1 MFILLPFPMTG
12 IANLLLCL
20 YHQIQVQSLNPA
32 RQRAPGTS
40 FKSSGMQG
48 KSNFSYLSS
57 HFLIISPTHSMN
69 IIKGTLHCVS
79 NTITALLRTTLRRCF
94 WRNKKIR
101 KMYKHLYATL
111 SLRTLILLTKI
122 LIYYSSKISKTLY
135 TLSKPKA

>member
-20 YHQIQVQSLNPA
+20 YHQIQMQSLNPA

-40 FKSSGMQG
+40 FKSRGMQG

-79 NTITALLRTTLRRCF
+79 NTIIRVPSHYSEKIF

-101 KMYKHLYATL
+101 KIYKHFYATL
-111 SLRTLILLTKI
+111 SIRTLLLMKI
-122 LIYYSSKISKTLY
+122 LIY
-135 TLSKPKA
+135 